1 VDPED
6 ERALAAAL
14 ARVLEGPAEAAALVG
29 RGRARAAGFT
39 AERTAGRVVDLLEA
53 TAGVRPALSWSA
65 G

>member
-14 ARVLEGPAEAAALVG
+14 ARVLAAPAEAAELVR
-29 RGRARAAGFT
+29 RGRARAAEFT
-39 AERTAGRVVDLLEA
+39 AERTAGRVVDLLAA
-53 TAGVRPALSWSA
+53 TAGARPALSRSA